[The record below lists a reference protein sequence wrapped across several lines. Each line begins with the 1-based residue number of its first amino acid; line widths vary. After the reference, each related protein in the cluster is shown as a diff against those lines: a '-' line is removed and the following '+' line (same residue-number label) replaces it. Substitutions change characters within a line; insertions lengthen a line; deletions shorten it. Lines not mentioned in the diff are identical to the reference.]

1 MSRIEEIN
9 ESLHSKRV
17 SNNREDPKLLQ
28 TLEELRVYQNII
40 INDDLLEEYID
51 EYNYI
56 LDNCVVFNHIYIV
69 CEYEFK
75 YVPRMLGFEWDPKLK
90 HWYIPVKYFNFYL
103 FARSKKVYPGY
114 HTILSRHMSFCIY
127 YLNKGEAEILKKKIK
142 SFHPGYMED
151 REKAAIL
158 RIENIRKGNYKKP
171 EIKKPEIKKPEIKKS
186 EIKKPEIKKY
196 SKIDYENNK
205 KENNKK
211 PKIKKYYKID
221 YENIEFLDN

>member
-9 ESLHSKRV
+9 
-17 SNNREDPKLLQ
+17 NPKLLQ
-28 TLEELRVYQNII
+28 TLEELRVYENII
-40 INDDLLEEYID
+40 LNDDLLEEYID
-51 EYNYI
+51 EYNDI
-56 LDNCVVFNHIYIV
+56 LDNCVVFNHIYCV

-75 YVPRMLGFEWDPKLK
+75 YVPRKLGFEWDSKLK
-90 HWYIPVKYFNFYL
+90 YWYIPVKNFNFYL
-103 FARSKKVYPGY
+103 FAKSKKIYPGY
-114 HTILSRHMSFCIY
+114 HLIMSRRLRHCIY

-151 REKAAIL
+151 REKTAIL

-171 EIKKPEIKKPEIKKS
+171 